1 MTDWFRSLSILGI
14 AFGGVVVLT
23 FGLAALIVPGAS
35 GSVRGPDAAPD
46 ASASGGGAVAGPIT
60 AIGGTLVV
68 SGDRDGELAVD
79 SEEVVGQRYALSGR
93 DGRVT
98 FEGSSPLTVAQISYD
113 GLDFFVDPG
122 ECELTPGERHDPTG
136 VAGAHLMCEDIEDV
150 RDNGVVTIQG
160 HVGVAANLLG
170 LRGDLPESGG
180 TLELGD
186 ETLTFEFA
194 AMTIPSNARFSGIFA
209 GTLYDPETETA
220 LTFTYDPQ
228 NHAMVLSDLSYATRQ
243 PVQVPAGACS
253 VTTDDIGLLNPHTR
267 VAEMAIR
274 CAAIE
279 VPDLGT
285 VPLEGTLIVELSDPP
300 G

>member
-1 MTDWFRSLSILGI
+1 MNDWFRSLSILGI

-23 FGLAALIVPGAS
+23 FGLAAVIVPGAS
-35 GSVRGPDAAPD
+35 GSARGPGFAPD
-46 ASASGGGAVAGPIT
+46 TSASGGDPVAGPIT

-68 SGDRDGELAVD
+68 SGDREGRLVLDR
-79 SEEVVGQRYALSGR
+79 EEVGERYALSGR

-98 FEGSSPLTVAQISYD
+98 FEAGSPLTVAQITYD

-122 ECELTPGERHDPTG
+122 DCELTPGERDDPSG
-136 VAGAHLMCEDIEDV
+136 VAGAHVVCEDIEDV
-150 RDNGVVTIQG
+150 RDNGVVTFQG
-160 HVGVAANLLG
+160 EVGVAADLLG

-209 GTLYDPETETA
+209 GTLYDPGTQTA
-220 LTFTYDPQ
+220 LNFTYDPQ
-228 NHAMVLSDLSYATRQ
+228 NHAMVLSELQYAGRQ
-243 PVQVPAGACS
+243 PVQLPASACS
-253 VTTDDIGLLNPHTR
+253 VTTNDIGLLNPHTH
-267 VAEMAIR
+267 VAEMSVR

-279 VPDLGT
+279 VPELGT
-285 VPLEGTLIVELSDPP
+285 VPLEGTLIVELSEPP